1 MTLQMH
7 PLGGRTVEVKDG
19 APLAV
24 GLERLTMLREK
35 RVPLS
40 NYSIDLLALDDLEM
54 QADFVKRVTAGE
66 SKRFC
71 KGLPLGV
78 SAVNDPFECFAKC
91 TTFRGTVQENKKRK

>member
-1 MTLQMH
+1 MQLH

-54 QADFVKRVTAGE
+54 QAEFVKRVTA
-66 SKRFC
+66 R
-71 KGLPLGV
+71 L
-78 SAVNDPFECFAKC
+78 AVGSVLISIPQFMSPGAK
-91 TTFRGTVQENKKRK
+91 N

>member
-1 MTLQMH
+1 MH

-54 QADFVKRVTAGE
+54 H
-66 SKRFC
+66 S
-71 KGLPLGV
+71 
-78 SAVNDPFECFAKC
+78 
-91 TTFRGTVQENKKRK
+91 